1 MILFDGKIYESI
13 EQNRLLEELREKIPS
28 ILQREPLSPEIII
41 DAVDQLRTDTLAGK
55 FDDLLADL
63 PQDMVETYKKQ
74 AVTLLSREHLR
85 MKVRTEL
92 GNTDEYITER
102 LEGFS
107 QIRVK
112 KVPLGVIFHIAAGN
126 MDFLPAYSLAEGL
139 LTGNIN
145 ILKLPSADNGLSLKL
160 IMQFIEYQPLLKD
173 YIYVFDTASSDIQG
187 MRQMANLCNAI
198 SVWGSDMAIEAVRD
212 SGHAQDGRTLQRDKR
227 MGLRH
232 GDRSRTRSGTHR
244 RKAHRVGTEARILLC
259 VQSGQDRHHCI
270 RSHGAGKAHRFHQAA
285 PLQQLSGHISRYG

>member
-13 EQNRLLEELREKIPS
+13 EQNRLLEELKEKIPS

-41 DAVDQLRTDTLAGK
+41 DAVDQLREDTLAGK
-55 FDDLLADL
+55 FDGLLTEL

-74 AVTLLSREHLR
+74 AVTLLSKEHLW

-92 GNTDEYITER
+92 GNTDEYVTDK

-112 KVPLGVIFHIAAGN
+112 KIPLGVIFHIAAGN

-145 ILKLPSADNGLSLKL
+145 IL
-160 IMQFIEYQPLLKD
+160 
-173 YIYVFDTASSDIQG
+173 
-187 MRQMANLCNAI
+187 R
-198 SVWGSDMAIEAVRD
+198 
-212 SGHAQDGRTLQRDKR
+212 
-227 MGLRH
+227 
-232 GDRSRTRSGTHR
+232 
-244 RKAHRVGTEARILLC
+244 
-259 VQSGQDRHHCI
+259 
-270 RSHGAGKAHRFHQAA
+270 
-285 PLQQLSGHISRYG
+285 

>member
-74 AVTLLSREHLR
+74 AVTLLSREHLW

-92 GNTDEYITER
+92 GNTDEYVTER

-107 QIRVK
+107 QIR
-112 KVPLGVIFHIAAGN
+112 
-126 MDFLPAYSLAEGL
+126 
-139 LTGNIN
+139 
-145 ILKLPSADNGLSLKL
+145 
-160 IMQFIEYQPLLKD
+160 
-173 YIYVFDTASSDIQG
+173 
-187 MRQMANLCNAI
+187 
-198 SVWGSDMAIEAVRD
+198 
-212 SGHAQDGRTLQRDKR
+212 
-227 MGLRH
+227 
-232 GDRSRTRSGTHR
+232 
-244 RKAHRVGTEARILLC
+244 
-259 VQSGQDRHHCI
+259 
-270 RSHGAGKAHRFHQAA
+270 
-285 PLQQLSGHISRYG
+285 

>member
-13 EQNRLLEELREKIPS
+13 EQNRLLEELRQKIPS

-74 AVTLLSREHLR
+74 AVTLLSREHLW

-92 GNTDEYITER
+92 GNTDEYVTER

-198 SVWGSDMAIEAVRD
+198 SVWGSDMAIEAVR
-212 SGHAQDGRTLQRDKR
+212 
-227 MGLRH
+227 GLAPTGVKLIEWGQKLGFCYVSH
-232 GDRSRTRSGTHR
+232 PEKTATIASDLTGLAKHIAFT
-244 RKAHRVGTEARILLC
+244 KQLLC
-259 VQSGQDRHHCI
+259 SSCQVIYEVLLR
-270 RSHGAGKAHRFHQAA
+270 RFFR
-285 PLQQLSGHISRYG
+285 LL